1 MDIRCLAPLS
11 LLLCG
16 FAAWAD
22 DARPASSPA
31 EPPPAIGQATQ
42 SILDLQRS
50 GAVAGEPRPM
60 QGEVAARA
68 QQRYLDAFNRPMPG
82 TSGNSGGAGSSM
94 PAVTTK

>member
-16 FAAWAD
+16 FAACAD
-22 DARPASSPA
+22 DAQPATPG

-42 SILDLQRS
+42 SILELQRS

-68 QQRYLDAFNRPMPG
+68 HQRYLEAFNRPLPG
-82 TSGNSGGAGSSM
+82 APGSAGGSGAAT
-94 PAVTTK
+94 PPTTK